1 MTVGEANWLGLEHK
15 PWEQKQRN
23 FPVFVIKKKE
33 EEEEEE
39 EEKKK
44 KKKKKKK
51 EEEKEEKE
59 EEEEERKKKNKNKG
73 ISFSVFR
80 YHYQF
85 PRDRTWHPDG
95 GTQH

>member
-23 FPVFVIKKKE
+23 FPVFVIKKKKE
-33 EEEEEE
+33 EEEEEDEE
-39 EEKKK
+39 EEKKEEK
-44 KKKKKKK
+44 K
-51 EEEKEEKE
+51 EKEEK
-59 EEEEERKKKNKNKG
+59 EEERKKKNKNKG